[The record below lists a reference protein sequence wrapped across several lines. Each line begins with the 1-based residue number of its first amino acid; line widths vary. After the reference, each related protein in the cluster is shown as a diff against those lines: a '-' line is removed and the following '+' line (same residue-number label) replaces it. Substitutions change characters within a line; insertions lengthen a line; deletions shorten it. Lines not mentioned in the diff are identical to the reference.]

1 MNPNDIATKSDV
13 EDIIFAIEQ
22 LRELIT
28 SQKSDQKFLR
38 SSDVKKLLNISDS
51 SLQRLRINKTLPAS
65 KVNGTWF
72 YKQEDVIKMVNGGI
86 NGY

>member
-1 MNPNDIATKSDV
+1 MDVNHIATKSDV

-22 LRELIT
+22 LRYLLT
-28 SQKSDQKFLR
+28 SQKSNQEYLR
-38 SSDVKKLLNISDS
+38 SIDVRKLLNISDS

-72 YKQEDVIKMVNGGI
+72 YKYDDVIKMLEEGK
-86 NGY
+86 